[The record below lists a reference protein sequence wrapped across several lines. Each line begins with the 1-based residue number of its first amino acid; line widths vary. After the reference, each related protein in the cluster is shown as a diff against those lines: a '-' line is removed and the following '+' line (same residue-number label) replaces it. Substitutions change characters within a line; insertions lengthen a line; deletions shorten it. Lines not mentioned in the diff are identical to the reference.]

1 MAADQVH
8 QLVAL
13 LTKTGAAHRDYIE
26 NIEKVDVDYRW
37 PVWYAV
43 YLLDHDLEE
52 ILGLEIDKASLA
64 GFIADMDGV
73 YKESS
78 SEQSWQD
85 YYAQKLLYDLPQW
98 VK

>member
-1 MAADQVH
+1 MATDQVS
-8 QLVAL
+8 QLVSL

-37 PVWYAV
+37 PVWYAA

-52 ILGLEIDKASLA
+52 ILGVEIDRTSLA
-64 GFIADMDGV
+64 GFIAEMDGV

-78 SEQSWQD
+78 SEESWQE
-85 YYAQKLLYDLPQW
+85 YYAQKLLFELPQW